1 MIGESDVGGRN
12 GVLQHGRG
20 GGPEVPGLAFVL
32 VEVACLALVEVA
44 TGAAGVESGFSSHAE
59 QGGESLA
66 APSLVALH
74 LTSGQTECA
83 FELFPVLVGGQ
94 APSLGCYALRRRKGI
109 EKSVFRHI
117 TSVFFFGLFEIGQ
130 SGFVARFG
138 EFGVFEETNGERVV
152 ESGIE
157 VLDVL
162 THFGHGHAAALE
174 LLEEAFDPGR
184 DGRTVDLPSVVF
196 RIVEEMID
204 HLDDGVVVGH
214 DFGEIDGAFVPGVST
229 VQAVPVGRVTQIF
242 GHPKLIT
249 DAHGAVDIIVARVG
263 EVLSGLHRGEII
275 LRRFRFVFAARCQA
289 ERCGGEESET
299 ERFEDRHNDGEM
311 NG

>member
-1 MIGESDVGGRN
+1 M
-12 GVLQHGRG
+12 
-20 GGPEVPGLAFVL
+20 
-32 VEVACLALVEVA
+32 
-44 TGAAGVESGFSSHAE
+44 
-59 QGGESLA
+59 
-66 APSLVALH
+66 
-74 LTSGQTECA
+74 
-83 FELFPVLVGGQ
+83 
-94 APSLGCYALRRRKGI
+94 RRRKGI

-152 ESGIE
+152 ESGVK

-174 LLEEAFDPGR
+174 LLEKAFDPGR

-214 DFGEIDGAFVPGVST
+214 DFGEIDRTFVPGVST
-229 VQAVPVGRVTQIF
+229 VQAVPVGRVAQIF
-242 GHPKLIT
+242 GHPKLIA

-263 EVLSGLHRGEII
+263 EVLSGLHR
-275 LRRFRFVFAARCQA
+275 
-289 ERCGGEESET
+289 
-299 ERFEDRHNDGEM
+299 
-311 NG
+311 